1 MAGHVEASGVPFE
14 FDIKVWG
21 ANCAIQNGT
30 FDGMW
35 TATISALTI
44 LRPGLVQSM
53 MVTFVG
59 DGTATPESEQEARRL
74 LDESSTFHT
83 TEAAK
88 DFTVLNSSHFIKG
101 TLTKG
106 DVALA
111 RMLDHFRAYPRAHP
125 SANYIS

>member
-1 MAGHVEASGVPFE
+1 
-14 FDIKVWG
+14 
-21 ANCAIQNGT
+21 
-30 FDGMW
+30 
-35 TATISALTI
+35 
-44 LRPGLVQSM
+44 M

-59 DGTATPESEQEARRL
+59 DRKATPESKQAAKRL

-88 DFTVLNSSHFIKG
+88 DFTVLNSSHFVKG
-101 TLTKG
+101 TLTRG

-111 RMLDHFRAYPRAHP
+111 RMIDHFRAYPRAHP